1 MSQRQIILDTETTG
15 LYPENGDRLVEFAG
29 LEMIQPPNDRLH
41 PSFICPPR
49 ARYAGGSGEGAWF
62 DD

>member
-29 LEMIQPPNDRLH
+29 LEMINRQMTDSK
-41 PSFICPPR
+41 PSFICPPGT
-49 ARYAGGSGEGAWF
+49 RYAGGSGEGAWF